1 MHELID
7 PPALPSYARFVD
19 DRRGRWR
26 RLSLSLMLRMT
37 VKRQWRPDVDVARL
51 RAQQAAFDAK
61 FGVLDRQAR
70 RTPVDCNGV
79 AAEWIDVPETRPG
92 RVLLYF
98 HGGAFILRFP
108 MTHAGLAARWCRRLG
123 ARTLMVDY
131 RLAPEN
137 PFPAG
142 ANDCHASYRWLLA
155 QDFAP
160 RDIVIAGDSA
170 GANLALSTLLAIK
183 AAGEPLP
190 ACAVLM
196 SPFVDFTLSGKSLVT
211 NEARDP
217 IFTLAGGMVLRS
229 LYAPPERLLDPS
241 ASPLFGDFMGL
252 PPLLF
257 QVGSTEMLL
266 DESLRAAAKAHAAGV
281 AVELEI
287 WRKMPHVF
295 QAVTTLPQAAAATDS
310 AVRFVRE
317 RARWAE

>member
-1 MHELID
+1 MDDVID
-7 PPALPSYARFVD
+7 RNRLPSYARFVD

-26 RLSLSLMLRMT
+26 RLSLSMMLRMT

-51 RAQQAAFDAK
+51 REQQAAFDAK

-70 RTPVDCNGV
+70 RAPQECDGV

-108 MTHAGLAARWCRRLG
+108 VTHAALATRLCRGLG
-123 ARTLMVDY
+123 ARSLMVDY

-142 ANDCHASYRWLLA
+142 ADDCHASYRWLLA
-155 QDFAP
+155 QGFAS

-170 GANLALSTLLAIK
+170 GANLALVTLLRIK
-183 AAGEPLP
+183 AAGEPMP
-190 ACAVLM
+190 ACTVLM

-211 NEARDP
+211 NEAHDP
-217 IFTLAGGMVLRS
+217 IFTLAGGMVLRA

-241 ASPLFGDFMGL
+241 VSLLFGDFTGL

-266 DESLRAAAKAHAAGV
+266 DESLRASAKAHASGV

-310 AVRFVRE
+310 AIRFVRE
-317 RARWAE
+317 RAGWAE